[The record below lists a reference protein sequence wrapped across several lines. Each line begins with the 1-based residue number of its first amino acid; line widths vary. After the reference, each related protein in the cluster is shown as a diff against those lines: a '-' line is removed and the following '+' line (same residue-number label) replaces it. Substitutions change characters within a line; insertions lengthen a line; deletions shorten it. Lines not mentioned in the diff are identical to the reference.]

1 MIVNM
6 AGLNLTESIVISRN
20 VNWALFLL
28 AGRDLKEFRQSTGLT
43 GRRLFE
49 SIICQEKYE
58 GMS

>member
-1 MIVNM
+1 M
-6 AGLNLTESIVISRN
+6 AGLNLTESIIISRN

-28 AGRDLKEFRQSTGLT
+28 AGRDLKEFRQSTGVT